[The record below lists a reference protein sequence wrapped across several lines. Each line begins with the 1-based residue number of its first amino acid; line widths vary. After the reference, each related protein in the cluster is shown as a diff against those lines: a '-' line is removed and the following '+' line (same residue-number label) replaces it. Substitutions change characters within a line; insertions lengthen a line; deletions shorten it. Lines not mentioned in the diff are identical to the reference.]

1 MTDSRYQRAWTH
13 WYRRALPTYWL
24 SLFIL
29 THLPKLRIPG
39 EIPQSDK
46 IAHFGA
52 YGLLAFLLWRFVET
66 FHSPRGAGFAFR
78 LLILIGVYGVIDE
91 VLQGFVGRSADV
103 MDWLADLV
111 GAGGVIALLE
121 WRRRAVYVSTAV
133 REPGGA

>member
-1 MTDSRYQRAWTH
+1 MRPSRYNRAWAH

-66 FHSPRGAGFAFR
+66 FGQPLTSKVAPR
-78 LLILIGVYGVIDE
+78 LLALIAAYGVIDE
-91 VLQGFVGRSADV
+91 VLQGLVGRSSDAIDWAAD
-103 MDWLADLV
+103 MV
-111 GAGGVIALLE
+111 GAVGVLAFLE
-121 WRRRAVYVSTAV
+121 WRRRADASRDM
-133 REPGGA
+133 REAGRT